1 MLSRASWASTVI
13 DAPLQVVCQRFCIC
27 LAGSRFK
34 GVFLQ
39 RWSGEQSAQIRRGGQ
54 SPLGRVRRVGRVLVV
69 LHRRARKPRRLGRW
83 RIRAFCADNGCAEN
97 ASNQRWRCTVLSSS
111 PTFCAVGTFFPFQ
124 TRGQRIILP
133 PPSNGGRSSM
143 VEPQIVI
150 LVVAGSSPVDHP
162 IFPIGIPREVRAG
175 EEEIKQ
181 IN

>member
-39 RWSGEQSAQIRRGGQ
+39 RWSGEQSAQIRRGGRPPF
-54 SPLGRVRRVGRVLVV
+54 S
-69 LHRRARKPRRLGRW
+69 RW